1 MWDTLGYQKHSDK
14 QPLSMYIFCTYIYVY
29 VYRCIHM
36 RNVKHPGNDA
46 AVIPQNN
53 DGEKLP

>member
-14 QPLSMYIFCTYIYVY
+14 QPLSMYIFCTYIY

-53 DGEKLP
+53 DGEKLL